1 VIVARGRLNRVL
13 NPSSAPE
20 RGCEPNSFIT
30 LLRTAAIYVWV
41 IFSTLLFSLLAIAT
55 SLVTRSGNSVHRVG
69 RMWSRS
75 ILAASGIQVAVS
87 GMERI
92 DPARPYIFMSNH
104 QSNFDIP
111 VLLAHLPVQF
121 RWLAKAELFK
131 IPVVGRAMRGAGY
144 ISIDRADREA
154 AFKSLGEASE
164 AIRKGV
170 AIMIFP
176 EGTRSLDGTLKPFKK
191 GGFVLAVD
199 AGVPI
204 VPVAI
209 RGTHAI
215 MAKRTWII
223 RPRDVAVEVGEPI
236 DTSDCTR
243 ATKEA
248 LMERVRAAIRHG
260 LGECG

>member
-1 VIVARGRLNRVL
+1 ML
-13 NPSSAPE
+13 NPSSAPVQ
-20 RGCEPNSFIT
+20 GCEPNSFIT

-131 IPVVGRAMRGAGY
+131 IPVFGRAMRGAGY

>member
-1 VIVARGRLNRVL
+1 VL
-13 NPSSAPE
+13 NPSSAPVQ
-20 RGCEPNSFIT
+20 GCEPNSFIT

-121 RWLAKAELFK
+121 RWLAKAELFH
-131 IPVVGRAMRGAGY
+131 IPVFGRAMRGAGY

>member
-1 VIVARGRLNRVL
+1 VQ
-13 NPSSAPE
+13 
-20 RGCEPNSFIT
+20 GCEPNSFIT

-131 IPVVGRAMRGAGY
+131 IPVFGRAMRGAGY

-204 VPVAI
+204 VPVTI

-248 LMERVRAAIRHG
+248 LMERVRAAIRCG

>member
-1 VIVARGRLNRVL
+1 MLT
-13 NPSSAPE
+13 PPSAPV
-20 RGCEPNSFIT
+20 RGCEPKAVIT
-30 LLRTAAIYVWV
+30 LIRTAAIYVWV
-41 IFSTLLFSLLAIAT
+41 IFATLFFSILAIAV
-55 SLVTRSGNSVHRVG
+55 SLVTRTGNPVHRVG
-69 RMWSRS
+69 RIWSRS
-75 ILAASGIQVAVS
+75 ILAVSGIRVAVS
-87 GMERI
+87 GLECI
-92 DPARPYIFMSNH
+92 DPSRPYIFMSNH

-121 RWLAKAELFK
+121 RWLAKAELFT
-131 IPVVGRAMRGAGY
+131 IPVFGRAMRGAGY
-144 ISIDRADREA
+144 ISIDRADRPS
-154 AFKSLGEASE
+154 AFKSLEEACE
-164 AIRKGV
+164 TIRKGV

-215 MAKRTWII
+215 MPKRTWTI
-223 RPRDVAVEVGEPI
+223 RPRDVAVDIGEPI
-236 DTSDCTR
+236 DTSTSTR

-248 LMERVRAAIRHG
+248 LMERVRSAIRCG